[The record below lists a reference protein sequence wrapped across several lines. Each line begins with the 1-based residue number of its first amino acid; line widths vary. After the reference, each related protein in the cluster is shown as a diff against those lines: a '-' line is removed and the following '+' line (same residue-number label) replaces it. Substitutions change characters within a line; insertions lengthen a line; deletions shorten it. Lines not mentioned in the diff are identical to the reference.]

1 MCSWVLIKLTVS
13 RQMPSPIISSVE
25 TADWIPDLVRIC
37 LPGTSKGPGI
47 MVCLK
52 LCRTALIGTRL
63 RRTVGLTGELELTV
77 IALAVGE
84 VGVVGV
90 PAVRQGKGKQTRT
103 RQCEGQ
109 GNGGTVCPGS
119 DRKYRSCEAGFCPY
133 YGSSSSSS
141 SSSCSLSSSSSC
153 SSLLTL

>member
-1 MCSWVLIKLTVS
+1 MARRGKMCSWVLIKLTVS

-84 VGVVGV
+84 AGVVGV
-90 PAVRQGKGKQTRT
+90 PAVRRVAREDRHG
-103 RQCEGQ
+103 
-109 GNGGTVCPGS
+109 PGS
-119 DRKYRSCEAGFCPY
+119 VKAKAMEG
-133 YGSSSSSS
+133 
-141 SSSCSLSSSSSC
+141 LSV
-153 SSLLTL
+153 